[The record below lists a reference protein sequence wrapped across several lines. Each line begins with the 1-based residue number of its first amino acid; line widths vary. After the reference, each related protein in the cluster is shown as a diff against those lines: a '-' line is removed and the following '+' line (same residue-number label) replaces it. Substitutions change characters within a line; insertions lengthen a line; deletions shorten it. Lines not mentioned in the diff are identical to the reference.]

1 MGNVI
6 ELSPSPELEPQ
17 TIYRPLRRKRD
28 PLFLPDDNESAI
40 ELTDSTDS
48 QSSTPFKRVKRRK
61 ESVKP
66 SPGTSTS
73 LDGPATRSQAL
84 RCGSM
89 SASRFSLY

>member
-28 PLFLPDDNESAI
+28 PLCLPDDNESAI

-48 QSSTPFKRVKRRK
+48 QSGTPVKRVKRRK
-61 ESVKP
+61 GSVKP

-73 LDGPATRSQAL
+73 LDGPVIRSRAL

-89 SASRFSLY
+89 FASRF